1 MGMMSSILLTRHEI
15 HKTNVSR
22 YISITVMLV
31 CWTLFLRRKIIF
43 KRKKIT
49 FFNQIIQFRVFTEIF
64 VQIEVE
70 VYTKEMRLSI
80 ATDYSRPLVKYSTIM
95 FSSTCTL
102 SKTVH

>member
-1 MGMMSSILLTRHEI
+1 
-15 HKTNVSR
+15 
-22 YISITVMLV
+22 MLV

-43 KRKKIT
+43 KWKKMP

-64 VQIEVE
+64 LQIEVE

-102 SKTVH
+102 SKTVQ